1 MVSDNHDTK
10 FRYMVS
16 LYDPRQMP
24 VRPIIPIQ
32 LVLIHHSFMGVRS
45 LWTLHRADYLTV
57 ESSGDGAHSR
67 LTHGSE
73 RGKDHNDNGSTR

>member
-1 MVSDNHDTK
+1 M
-10 FRYMVS
+10 
-16 LYDPRQMP
+16 
-24 VRPIIPIQ
+24 
-32 LVLIHHSFMGVRS
+32 LIAR
-45 LWTLHRADYLTV
+45 HRGSPCHQPDYLTV